1 MNSMARTKIK
11 LDKDGYHKIIV
22 GSDLERPT
30 VVIWFESKNKAV
42 DSDIK
47 SETYAIALGEF
58 IQKELQSYVDLRE
71 RVA

>member
-1 MNSMARTKIK
+1 MARTKIK

-22 GSDLERPT
+22 GSDLDRPT

-47 SETYAIALGEF
+47 SETFAVALAEMV
-58 IQKELQSYVDLRE
+58 QRELQYYVDLNGSD
-71 RVA
+71 